1 MQSSCFQIPHF
12 VPCDTEMVFGE
23 RIPFLLL
30 LLCVFNLQYSP
41 SVFHHLV
48 LQVKGSVDLLGV
60 IPTDTSEEY
69 TL

>member
-1 MQSSCFQIPHF
+1 
-12 VPCDTEMVFGE
+12 MVFGE
-23 RIPFLLL
+23 IIPFLLL
-30 LLCVFNLQYSP
+30 LLCVFNSP
-41 SVFHHLV
+41 SIFHHLV